1 MSRLAFIAIF
11 LSAAVF
17 CAPARAASREREA
30 QERAALLTA
39 GKAALEDGLYDI
51 AGRNFDR
58 YVRKAST
65 DEERAEGVLLQARV
79 RVGEGKFGEAVKAKF
94 KGQGEW

>member
-17 CAPARAASREREA
+17 CAPARAANRERDA

-39 GKAALEDGLYDI
+39 GKAGAQTDLVSQFWGAPLV
-51 AGRNFDR
+51 FDP
-58 YVRKAST
+58 A
-65 DEERAEGVLLQARV
+65 
-79 RVGEGKFGEAVKAKF
+79 
-94 KGQGEW
+94 